1 MMRKFLNSLVVGA
14 AIFVFPAA
22 AQAAANCSASL
33 SDIVFGEVYLR
44 DALAQQTIGNLSI
57 SCTGGTASGEV
68 RACLFIGQGSGGGTG
83 TARYMRR
90 PDGETLAYQL
100 FSGGYG
106 GTVWDEVEFAVPL
119 DAQGAGQITAAVY
132 AEILSSG
139 SDVKGGGYLSD
150 FSGGS
155 DVSLRYGEGSCAAG
169 ATSTPNL
176 FQVNATVSP
185 HCTVTVGSMDF
196 GDVSDRIATGAAAAA
211 SLSVTCTENAPY
223 AITLG
228 PGLGPNVSDPQFRR
242 MSNGTQT
249 LAYGL
254 YQDSGGSRPWGWT
267 SGQDDLSATGTGLS
281 QAFTVHGLLHGG
293 QEAIIGGY
301 TDSVVVTVHY

>member
-1 MMRKFLNSLVVGA
+1 MTRKFLNSLVIGA
-14 AIFVFPAA
+14 SMFVLPVAAHAA
-22 AQAAANCSASL
+22 ADCSASV

-68 RACLFIGQGSGGGTG
+68 RACLYFGQGSGGGTG

-90 PDGETLAYQL
+90 ADGEALAYQL
-100 FSGGYG
+100 FSGGHG
-106 GTVWDEVEFAVPL
+106 GTVWNEVEFAVPL
-119 DAQGAGQITAAVY
+119 DAQGAGQIATSVY
-132 AEILSSG
+132 AEILSTG
-139 SDVKGGGYLSD
+139 SEVKGGSYLSN
-150 FSGGS
+150 FPAGS
-155 DVSLRYGEGSCAAG
+155 DVSLRYGEGGCAAG
-169 ATSTPNL
+169 ATSTPNP
-176 FQVNATVSP
+176 FQVSATVSP
-185 HCTVTVGSMDF
+185 HCSVTVGSMDF

-211 SLSVTCTENAPY
+211 FLSITCTEDAPY

-228 PGLGPNVSDPQFRR
+228 PGLGPNVEDPQFRR

-254 YQDSGGSRPWGWT
+254 YQDPGGSRPWGWT
-267 SGQDDLSATGTGLS
+267 LGLNDLSATGAGLS
-281 QAFTVHGLLHGG
+281 QTFTVHGLLHGG
-293 QEAIIGGY
+293 QEAVIGEY

>member
-1 MMRKFLNSLVVGA
+1 MMRKFLMCLAVGA
-14 AIFVFPAA
+14 PMFVLPATA
-22 AQAAANCSASL
+22 HAVANCSASV

-68 RACLFIGQGSGGGTG
+68 RACLFLGQGSGGGTG

-90 PDGETLAYQL
+90 PDGEALAYQL
-100 FSGGYG
+100 YAGGYG
-106 GTVWDEVEFAVPL
+106 GTVWDDIEFAVPL
-119 DAQGAGQITAAVY
+119 DAEGAGQITAAVY
-132 AEILSSG
+132 ADILSTG
-139 SDVKGGGYLSD
+139 SEVKGGSYFSN

-155 DVSLRYGEGSCAAG
+155 DVSLRYGEGSCTAG
-169 ATSTPNL
+169 ATSTPNP
-176 FQVNATVSP
+176 FQVNASVSP
-185 HCTVTVGSMDF
+185 HCTVTAGSMDF
-196 GDVSDRIATGAAAAA
+196 GDVSDRVATGATAAA

-254 YQDSGGSRPWGWT
+254 YQDPGGSRPWGWT
-267 SGQDDLSATGTGLS
+267 LGLNDLSATGTGLS
-281 QAFTVHGLLHGG
+281 QTFTVHGLLHGG
-293 QEAIIGGY
+293 QEAVIGEY